1 MSNEPNCFNKLNSE
15 LPKDLD
21 CCPFYPKVA
30 NNSAN
35 FSRKANWNSSY
46 KLPGY
51 LPETSGNVTTVGTNG
66 TSSYYGTYDQTG
78 NVSEINDAII
88 SVEATGDRRGRRGG
102 SWASDNIIL
111 LSKDFRDDIIVSG
124 YYPSEENNA
133 ENSSYIG
140 FRLSATGDP
149 LSYSS
154 NNNKFLNIG
163 NTGNLADSTG
173 FGRVDYIYK
182 IMKYPVTNGEYVTF
196 LNAVDPSGLNNRYL
210 YSTEGAGWIYGGIQ
224 KTGVYPTPYN
234 SKIYMNNKP
243 VNYVSWF
250 DAARFANWLHNKV
263 DNANITG
270 DSATEDGSYTLNG
283 AMSGV
288 IIANSGARYRI
299 PTENEWYKAAY
310 YNGSGYYSYATQNNI
325 LPIEVCSDSYGNG
338 VGCDPLPT
346 PTTTASATR
355 TPTITPSVSP
365 TITVTPTKTALATA
379 TPSITPSNSPTP
391 TITPSNTQTPSVT
404 ATVSPTP
411 SITPSVTPTRTV
423 TPTITPTISVTPT
436 ITPTVTVT
444 SSITPSVTPT
454 TSPTASISPTPTTS
468 PTPTITPTI
477 TPTVT
482 SSNTPTPT
490 VTSSN
495 TPTPTVTCSNTPTVT
510 VTPSNTPT
518 STVTPSNTPT
528 ATVTPSNTQTP
539 TGTPAPTETPTS
551 TPTPTVTAT
560 ASATATATATSTR
573 SPTPTNTSTATR
585 TPTVTPTITPTS
597 SNIPPSSDTQLQ
609 YRNSYS
615 SYQASIRI
623 DNPSSSTVII
633 EWGDGQSTYIRPN
646 TLSTI
651 YYHSYPQTNFG
662 QDYYVNIKG
671 SYSVLDLNPSGN
683 NNAMLVKILS
693 WGSAPIKTIN
703 CRRCVSLTHIP
714 GNLPSNITDL
724 SLAFAFCSSLSNI
737 DLSGWDMTSINSTTS
752 MFESCLNLISIGSPN
767 WNTPSLTDTSGM
779 FAYCSKFNDYINL
792 NMSKVTS
799 TLGMFRACTAFNQ
812 NIGGWDMSS
821 NTYMIDMFTG
831 ATNFNQDISSWK
843 FFGCANLQI
852 MEDPGAPALS
862 SNYYDALL
870 NNWNNNKALFPLS
883 SIVASVA
890 GARPTAVGQ
899 SYKASLIGYGWIIKD
914 LETPNG

>member
-1 MSNEPNCFNKLNSE
+1 MSNEPNCFNKLNSD
-15 LPKDLD
+15 LPKNLD

-35 FSRKANWNSSY
+35 FLRKANWNSSY

-51 LPETSGNVTTVGTNG
+51 LPETSGNVTTVGRNG

-154 NNNKFLNIG
+154 NNNKFLNVG

-173 FGRVDYIYK
+173 FGKVDYIYK

-263 DNANITG
+263 DNASVTG

-288 IIANSGARYRI
+288 IIANNGARYRI

-365 TITVTPTKTALATA
+365 TITVTPTKTSLATV

-391 TITPSNTQTPSVT
+391 TVTPSNTVTPSVT

-423 TPTITPTISVTPT
+423 TPTTTPTISVTPT

-490 VTSSN
+490 T
-495 TPTPTVTCSNTPTVT
+495 TCSNTPTVT

-597 SNIPPSSDTQLQ
+597 SNIPQNSDTQLL
-609 YRNSYS
+609 YRS
-615 SYQASIRI
+615 SNFYYNAYIKI
-623 DNPSSSTVII
+623 DNPSSSTLII

-646 TLSTI
+646 TIPLI
-651 YYHSYPQTNFG
+651 YNHAYPRTG
-662 QDYYVNIKG
+662 GDYYINIKG
-671 SYSVLDLNPSGN
+671 SYSLLNLNPYGGS
-683 NNAMLVKILS
+683 NAMLVKILS
-693 WGSAPIKTIN
+693 WGSAPIATIH
-703 CRRCVSLTHIP
+703 CGRCVSLTHIP

-724 SLAFAFCSSLSNI
+724 GAAFNNCSSLTSI
-737 DLSGWDMTSINSTTS
+737 DLSGWDMTSINNTAG
-752 MFESCLNLISIGSPN
+752 MFESCIRLESIGSPN
-767 WNTPSLTDTSGM
+767 WNTPSLTNTAEM
-779 FAYCSKFNDYINL
+779 FLNCSSFNGYINL

-799 TLGMFRACTAFNQ
+799 TSRMFRGCTSFNQ
-812 NIGGWDMSS
+812 NIGNWNMSS
-821 NTYMIDMFTG
+821 NTNMYDMFTG
-831 ATNFNQDISSWK
+831 AATFNQDISSWK
-843 FFGCANLQI
+843 FFGCNDLTI
-852 MEDPGAPALS
+852 MDNPNSPPLS
-862 SNYYDALL
+862 SNNYNALL
-870 NNWNNNKALFPLS
+870 NNWNNNKALFPTS
-883 SIVASVA
+883 AITATVA
-890 GARPTAVGQ
+890 GARPTGVGQ

>member
-35 FSRKANWNSSY
+35 FLRKANWNSSY

-111 LSKDFRDDIIVSG
+111 LSKNFRDDIIVSG

-154 NNNKFLNIG
+154 NNNKFLRIG

-173 FGRVDYIYK
+173 FGKVDYVYK
-182 IMKYPVTNGEYVTF
+182 IMKYPVTNGEYVAF

-263 DNANITG
+263 DNANTTG
-270 DSATEDGSYTLNG
+270 DSATENGSYTLNG

-288 IIANSGARYRI
+288 VAVNNGARYRI

-310 YNGSGYYSYATQNNI
+310 YNGSGYYNYATQNNI

-346 PTTTASATR
+346 PTTTASATP

-365 TITVTPTKTALATA
+365 TITVTPTKTALATL

-391 TITPSNTQTPSVT
+391 TVTSSNTPTPSVT

-411 SITPSVTPTRTV
+411 SITPSITPTLTV

-436 ITPTVTVT
+436 ITPTITVT
-444 SSITPSVTPT
+444 SSITPSITPT
-454 TSPTASISPTPTTS
+454 TSPTASVSPTPTTS
-468 PTPTITPTI
+468 PTPTVTPTI

-482 SSNTPTPT
+482 SSSTPTPT
-490 VTSSN
+490 
-495 TPTPTVTCSNTPTVT
+495 PTCSNTPTVT

-518 STVTPSNTPT
+518 VTVTPSNTPT
-528 ATVTPSNTQTP
+528 VTVTPSNTQTP
-539 TGTPAPTETPTS
+539 TVTPTITETPTN
-551 TPTPTVTAT
+551 TPTPTVTQT

-597 SNIPPSSDTQLQ
+597 SKIPISSDTQLQ
-609 YRNSYS
+609 YRTGNTY
-615 SYQASIRI
+615 YQTAIRI

-633 EWGDGQSTYIRPN
+633 EWGDGQSTYVRPN
-646 TLSTI
+646 TVSDI
-651 YYHSYPQTNFG
+651 YYHTYPRSASA
-662 QDYYVNIKG
+662 DYYVNIKG
-671 SYSVLDLNPSGN
+671 SYSILDLNPSGGN
-683 NNAMLVKILS
+683 NHTLVKILS
-693 WGSAPIKTIN
+693 WGSAPIATIY
-703 CRRCVSLTHIP
+703 CGRCTNLVHVP

-724 SLAFAFCSSLSNI
+724 GSVFSNCSALTSI
-737 DLSGWDMTSINSTTS
+737 DLSGWDMTSINSTDS
-752 MFESCLNLISIGSPN
+752 MFDSCNRLVSIGSPN
-767 WNTPSLTDTSGM
+767 WNTPSLTNTAGM
-779 FAYCSKFNDYINL
+779 FSYCSRFNDYINL
-792 NMSKVTS
+792 NMSKVTN
-799 TLGMFRACTAFNQ
+799 TTGMFYACTSFNQ
-812 NIGGWDMSS
+812 NIGNWNMSS
-821 NTYMIDMFTG
+821 NTSMIGMFTG
-831 ATNFNQDISSWK
+831 AANFNQDISSWK
-843 FFGCANLQI
+843 FSGCGNLQI
-852 MEDPGAPALS
+852 MEGPSAPPLS
-862 SNYYDALL
+862 SIYYDALL
-870 NNWNNNKALFPLS
+870 NNWNNNKALFPIN

-890 GARPTAVGQ
+890 GARPTTVGQ
-899 SYKASLIGYGWIIKD
+899 AYKASLIGYGWTIFD
-914 LETPNG
+914 LETPQ